1 MSKKWYQCGDCG
13 KNLATYHSL
22 WRHKKSCKSIPTSLS
37 ISEYGNDKRE
47 QVDDGILNSI
57 NPHHRN
63 RIPVVSEQN
72 GRFVVE
78 KDGSISDIKI
88 LKGVDQYIDQE
99 SIKVI
104 KAMPKWKPGKQMG
117 KKVRVRQ
124 ILPLKF
130 TLMY

>member
-47 QVDDGILNSI
+47 QVDDGIFNSI

-63 RIPVVSEQN
+63 SIPVVSEQN
-72 GRFVVE
+72 GGFVVE
-78 KDGSISDIKI
+78 KDGKMQSLHNALTNPDIPKHLDKKIFQSKSIFPRKQII
-88 LKGVDQYIDQE
+88 
-99 SIKVI
+99 
-104 KAMPKWKPGKQMG
+104 PK
-117 KKVRVRQ
+117 
-124 ILPLKF
+124 
-130 TLMY
+130 